1 MRRSLSERA
10 TVAQNQLC
18 AKQKSNAEAL
28 ALLFSE
34 ERFKLNQVILTT
46 NPKRQRGDEEKDE
59 IGNVKRKM
67 QPPHEANFIFQVS
80 FFILSQSPSLSLRVR
95 CLSQLLL
102 CHQRFLHFHFQRLAA
117 RANCGD
123 FTVAPYENREGN

>member
-1 MRRSLSERA
+1 LRQIVRRSLSERA
-10 TVAQNQLC
+10 IVAQNQLC
-18 AKQKSNAEAL
+18 AKQNSNAEAL

-95 CLSQLLL
+95 CAPSSTLSSTLFGLPFPTPGRARQL
-102 CHQRFLHFHFQRLAA
+102 QRFYR
-117 RANCGD
+117 RAL
-123 FTVAPYENREGN
+123 